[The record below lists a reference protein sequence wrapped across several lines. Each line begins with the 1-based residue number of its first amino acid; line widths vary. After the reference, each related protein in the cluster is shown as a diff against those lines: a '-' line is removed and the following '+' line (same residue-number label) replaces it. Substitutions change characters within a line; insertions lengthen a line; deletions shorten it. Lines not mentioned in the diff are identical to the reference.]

1 LTKEPITSYGEH
13 VTLADEVTAIDSVAA
28 TMRDAQAG
36 DRSSGES
43 PAGDRAG
50 SGRPVTAERARSA
63 RPVTAEHAGA
73 GSPVTV
79 LRRRVR
85 RPDPADHRLPDR
97 RAAERAVADLLAALG
112 KDPANLHLADTPRR
126 VADALLE
133 LTTPVDFD
141 LTTFPND
148 ECYDEIVV
156 AVGIPIHSL
165 CEHHLLPFVGVAHIG
180 YLPGDRILGISKLA
194 RVAEMFARDLQ
205 VQERLT
211 AQIADWL
218 TENLD
223 PVGVGVVIE
232 AEHLCQ
238 SLRGVR
244 AAGTRTVTSALR
256 GTVRSDQR
264 CREEFLALTR
274 SRN

>member
-1 LTKEPITSYGEH
+1 MPPARG
-13 VTLADEVTAIDSVAA
+13 VT
-28 TMRDAQAG
+28 
-36 DRSSGES
+36 
-43 PAGDRAG
+43 P
-50 SGRPVTAERARSA
+50 SA
-63 RPVTAEHAGA
+63 RPGADGSVTAAARSEAG
-73 GSPVTV
+73 GSVTPF
-79 LRRRVR
+79 RRHIR
-85 RPDPADHRLPDR
+85 RTRPGGRAPDR
-97 RAAERAVADLLAALG
+97 RAAERAVADLLVALG
-112 KDPANLHLADTPRR
+112 RDPAGEHLAETPRR

-133 LTTPVDFD
+133 LTTPAEFD

-148 ECYDEIVV
+148 EGYDDMVV

-165 CEHHLLPFVGVAHIG
+165 CEHHLLPFYGVAHIG

-211 AQIADWL
+211 TQIADWL
-218 TENLD
+218 DDNLH
-223 PVGVGVVIE
+223 PRGVGVVIE

-256 GTVRSDQR
+256 GTLRTDHRS
-264 CREEFLALTR
+264 REEFLSLTR
-274 SRN
+274 SRS